1 MVKAACVCLFV
12 PPRPEDGHLLFL
24 VFRSNRFC
32 SGTTTVFFSIDGVS
46 GTGQPASHARLD
58 ERSGPGGVPM
68 PSYHNVPRQ
77 PFAGRSG
84 NTMHSGMGGKPKP
97 VDSVKSL
104 NDIALRDAAVRC
116 AVSRSAAPSALP
128 AARRRACP
136 RRAQC
141 GTPPGAARLP
151 LPRFSSPAPV

>member
-1 MVKAACVCLFV
+1 MVKAAVCVSFSTPSRRWAHFLF
-12 PPRPEDGHLLFL
+12 FK
-24 VFRSNRFC
+24 FSNRFC

-104 NDIALRDAAVRC
+104 NDIALRDAAVCC
-116 AVSRSAAPSALP
+116 AMSRSAAPSALP